1 MQPALRS
8 PFCATCRGMHA
19 ELSFPLA
26 LPLAFV
32 LVLSRMAGAFVFV
45 PMPYV
50 DAGPP
55 VARIVFAFAST
66 IALFPRWPVIDP
78 SSVTVGTMTGWVIS
92 EAALGLSIGLMVS
105 FLAEALI
112 MGAQLLGLQAGYGY
126 ASVIDPTT
134 QADSD
139 VLQVLAQLTGG
150 LLFFSSGLDRFVI
163 RAFALSLERY
173 PPGGFLI
180 TKGLAQT
187 VIELG
192 SNIFTVGLRLAFP
205 ILGLLLMIEISLAL
219 VGRIST
225 QLHLGVSASP
235 IKMMMTLITL
245 VAVLKIAPQLYEG
258 YATQVFSAIQ
268 HSLFE

>member
-1 MQPALRS
+1 
-8 PFCATCRGMHA
+8 MHA
-19 ELSFPLA
+19 ELNFPLG
-26 LPLAFV
+26 LPIAFV

-45 PMPYV
+45 PMPYLG
-50 DAGPP
+50 AGAPQ
-55 VARIVFAFAST
+55 ARIVFAFASA

-78 SSVTVGTMTGWVIS
+78 GSVTAGTMTVWVIS

-105 FLAEALI
+105 FLAEGLL

-139 VLQVLAQLTGG
+139 VLQVLAQLTAG
-150 LLFFSSGLDRFVI
+150 LLFFSTGLDRYVV

-173 PPGGFLI
+173 PPGGFFLSRS
-180 TKGLAQT
+180 LAQT

-192 SNIFTVGLRLAFP
+192 SNIFAVGLRLAFP
-205 ILGLLLMIEISLAL
+205 ILGLLLMTEISLAL

-235 IKMMMTLITL
+235 IKMMLTLMTL
-245 VAVLKIAPQLYEG
+245 VAVLKVAPQLYDG
-258 YATQVFSAIQ
+258 YANQVFRAIE